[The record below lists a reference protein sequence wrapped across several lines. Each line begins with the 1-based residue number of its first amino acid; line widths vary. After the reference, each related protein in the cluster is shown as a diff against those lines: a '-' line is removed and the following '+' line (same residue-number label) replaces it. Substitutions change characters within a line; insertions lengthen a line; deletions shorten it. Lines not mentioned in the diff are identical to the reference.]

1 MKKINN
7 LINNHNVFVED
18 SEKDEP
24 MTPCMDVFKA
34 KIKYDGSLDK
44 LKLSI
49 VVRVDLQ
56 NKELDGD
63 TWSLIASMMA
73 LKYFLA
79 DATKHKARVYQLDL
93 IAALLQA
100 KINNRVFANLYSRYT
115 DYCPEYSK

>member
-24 MTPCMDVFKA
+24 TTPCMDVFKA